1 MPTDLPMAQTYE
13 LVDVASLVPHPENPR
28 KGDVDAIAASIDA
41 HGFYGAVVAQVAT
54 GHVLAGNHRL
64 LAAQQQGIEQV
75 PVLWLDV
82 DDATARRIL
91 LVDNRTNERATWDF
105 EALAAVLAEVQ
116 AEDADLAGLGWD
128 EHELEALLGAEWQP
142 PVQDDNF
149 DEYEER
155 GARRS
160 LSLTVDAWVVIDSAV
175 ALVRERE
182 GDPNM
187 SEEAAL
193 VHLCKAYA
201 DD

>member
-1 MPTDLPMAQTYE
+1 MSELPTAQTYA
-13 LVDVASLVPHPENPR
+13 LVDVADLSAHPENPR
-28 KGDVDAIAASIDA
+28 KGDVDAIAASIGA
-41 HGFYGAVVAQVAT
+41 HGFYGAVVVQAST
-54 GHVLAGNHRL
+54 GYVLAGNHRL

-116 AEDADLAGLGWD
+116 AEDDDLAALGWD

-142 PVQDDNF
+142 PTQTDDF

-160 LSLTVDAWVVIDSAV
+160 LVLTTDAWVVVDEAV
-175 ALVRERE
+175 AMVRTRE
-182 GDPNM
+182 GDANM
-187 SEEAAL
+187 TEEAAL

-201 DD
+201 RD